1 MCEPVSTGAVLLGG
15 LSAGSSALGAI
26 GRNQSAQAQAA
37 AQNRSIANQANQRN
51 RQYELD
57 SLQGIADYNQQVM
70 DVSMQQDEASLAAMR
85 AFSEEDLK
93 LQDAEDQI
101 RVAQQEIAAKRLG
114 VNKANEGGRSR
125 NYNLNSIKEQ
135 GRAEGLLYSTLE
147 RQSIARYRRNLDTK
161 RKADAQRQKLFTSV
175 ATPFRPGP
183 APSQNVEFV
192 KGPSKLGLVAELG
205 GAVVDGVK
213 TTMSLTPPTG

>member
-1 MCEPVSTGAVLLGG
+1 MCEPVSTGALLLGG

-85 AFSEEDLK
+85 AYSEENFK

-101 RVAQQEIAAKRLG
+101 RVAQQEMAAKRLG
-114 VNKANEGGRSR
+114 VKTANEGGRSR
-125 NYNLNSIKEQ
+125 SYGLNDIKEQ
-135 GRAEGLLYSTLE
+135 GRAEALLYSNLE
-147 RQSIARYRRNLDTK
+147 RQTIASYRRNLDTK
-161 RKADAQRQKLFTSV
+161 RQADAQRQKLFTQV
-175 ATPFRPGP
+175 ANPYRSGP

-213 TTMSLTPPTG
+213 TTMSLSPPTE

>member
-85 AFSEEDLK
+85 ALSE
-93 LQDAEDQI
+93 
-101 RVAQQEIAAKRLG
+101 
-114 VNKANEGGRSR
+114 
-125 NYNLNSIKEQ
+125 
-135 GRAEGLLYSTLE
+135 
-147 RQSIARYRRNLDTK
+147 
-161 RKADAQRQKLFTSV
+161 
-175 ATPFRPGP
+175 
-183 APSQNVEFV
+183 
-192 KGPSKLGLVAELG
+192 
-205 GAVVDGVK
+205 
-213 TTMSLTPPTG
+213 

>member
-1 MCEPVSTGAVLLGG
+1 VCEPVSTGAVLLGG

-26 GRNQSAQAQAA
+26 GRNRQAQAQAA

-57 SLQGIADYNQQVM
+57 SLRGIADYNQQVT

-85 AFSEEDLK
+85 AFSEENLK
-93 LQDAEDQI
+93 LQDAEDQV
-101 RVAQQEIAAKRLG
+101 RLAQEELSAKRLG
-114 VNKANEGGRSR
+114 VKTANEGGRARSYDQNR
-125 NYNLNSIKEQ
+125 IKEQ
-135 GRAEGLLYSTLE
+135 GKAEAVLYSNLE
-147 RQSIARYRRNLDTK
+147 RKTIASYRRNLDSK
-161 RKADAQRQKLFTSV
+161 RQADAQRQKLFTQV
-175 ATPFRPGP
+175 ANPYRSGP

-213 TTMSLTPPTG
+213 TTMSLTPS

>member
-1 MCEPVSTGAVLLGG
+1 VCEPVSTGAVLLGG

-101 RVAQQEIAAKRLG
+101 RVAQQEMAAKRLG
-114 VNKANEGGRSR
+114 VKTANEGGRSR
-125 NYNLNSIKEQ
+125 SYGLNDIKEQ
-135 GRAEGLLYSTLE
+135 GRAEALLYSNLE
-147 RQSIARYRRNLDTK
+147 RQTIASYRRNLDTK
-161 RKADAQRQKLFTSV
+161 RQADAQRQKLFTQV
-175 ATPFRPGP
+175 ANPYRSGP